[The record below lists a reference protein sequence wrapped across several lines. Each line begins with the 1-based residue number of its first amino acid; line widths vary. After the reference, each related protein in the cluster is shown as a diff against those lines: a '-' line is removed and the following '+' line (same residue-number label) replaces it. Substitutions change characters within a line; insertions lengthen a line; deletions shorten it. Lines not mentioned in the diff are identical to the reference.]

1 MDWLWLWP
9 LGLSV
14 AAFWAMARDKA
25 LARQGRW
32 RIQETTLLSL
42 AVLGGGAGALLAML
56 LLRHKLRKRAFAL
69 GLPVITL
76 VQAAIAVFLRAA

>member
-25 LARQGRW
+25 LARQGKW
-32 RIQETTLLSL
+32 RIQESTLLSL

-56 LLRHKLRKRAFAL
+56 LLRHKLRKSAFSL

-76 VQAAIAVFLRAA
+76 AQAALIWFLLAA